1 MTAAASSGAGR
12 DGRDGGA
19 RIDPLLADRVTE
31 ALLLAGLP
39 VAHGGHGPGVRLGS
53 ARPSDDSGDSGESDD
68 FAGLLVLHWK
78 PGPRLVAA
86 AAMEGPE
93 DPVASARRVVTASMG
108 NALAE
113 LLPGFGIEVV
123 PGSAGGEVRVVRVS
137 GPAPAVG
144 SGGLAAA
151 TVGARPQESGVGADV
166 VAAVRRAAAL
176 AGLPVADHLSAPG
189 ITLGPCPPVDDG
201 DDTTG
206 LADLGWNPSRRLST
220 AAADDGPAA
229 EQAARACTAVRD
241 AMRHAIGSV
250 LGACGL
256 DARWRRPTGIPYQL
270 RAHGP
275 AEQPPIR
282 H

>member
-1 MTAAASSGAGR
+1 MTPAPGG
-12 DGRDGGA
+12 DGGA
-19 RIDPLLADRVTE
+19 RVDPLLADRVTE
-31 ALLLAGLP
+31 ALLLAGLS
-39 VAHGGHGPGVRLGS
+39 VAHGGHGPGVRLGP
-53 ARPSDDSGDSGESDD
+53 ARPSDDSDD
-68 FAGLLVLHWK
+68 CAGLLALHWE

-108 NALAE
+108 TALAE

-123 PGSAGGEVRVVRVS
+123 PGSAGGEVRVSRVS

-144 SGGLAAA
+144 LGGLAAA
-151 TVGARPQESGVGADV
+151 PVGARPQESGVGADV

-176 AGLPVADHLSAPG
+176 AGLPVADRLSAPG
-189 ITLGPCPPVDDG
+189 ITLGPCLPVDDG

-229 EQAARACTAVRD
+229 EQAARAHFAVRD
-241 AMRHAIGSV
+241 AMRHAIGD
-250 LGACGL
+250 G
-256 DARWRRPTGIPYQL
+256 T
-270 RAHGP
+270 
-275 AEQPPIR
+275 
-282 H
+282 